1 MVFLRELGYVFQ
13 HLHQLGEEIV
23 SVVFFAVRNLSV
35 VFLRELDYVF
45 QHLHQLGEE
54 IVSVVYCGE
63 KPYCGIFARAR

>member
-1 MVFLRELGYVFQ
+1 M
-13 HLHQLGEEIV
+13 
-23 SVVFFAVRNLSV
+23 

-63 KPYCGIFARAR
+63 KNLSVVFLRELDYVFQHLHQLGEDIVSVVYSGEKP

>member
-1 MVFLRELGYVFQ
+1 M
-13 HLHQLGEEIV
+13 
-23 SVVFFAVRNLSV
+23 

-63 KPYCGIFARAR
+63 KNLSVVFLRELDYVFQHLHQLEKR

>member
-1 MVFLRELGYVFQ
+1 MVFLRELDYVFQ

-23 SVVFFAVRNLSV
+23 SVVYCGEKLSV

-63 KPYCGIFARAR
+63 KP

>member
-1 MVFLRELGYVFQ
+1 M
-13 HLHQLGEEIV
+13 
-23 SVVFFAVRNLSV
+23 

-63 KPYCGIFARAR
+63 KAWCGIFGRARLRLSSFASAREEIVSVVYCGEKP